1 MKKKTVSLLLLSML
15 IFSSC
20 GSKNATAPVNNQAA
34 TDNTEL
40 SSENAESEIQENET
54 SVSDLDAL
62 GEIEVDEKI
71 FDVELTIPA
80 DYVAGQ
86 TQEDLDSLADEY
98 GFKSIILNDDGSATY
113 TMTKQQHKELLSEY
127 REQINNSLNE
137 MVSSG
142 DYPNF
147 TEITANDNFTE
158 FTVKTKSTELDM
170 GESMSVMAFYMYGG
184 LYSVFSGE
192 NVDNVSVTF
201 VNAETGD
208 IIDTANSSDMNQ

>member
-15 IFSSC
+15 ILSSC
-20 GSKNATAPVNNQAA
+20 GSKNATGPVNNQPA

-40 SSENAESEIQENET
+40 SSENAESEIQESET

-86 TQEDLDSLADEY
+86 TQEDLDSLADEH
-98 GFKSIILNDDGSATY
+98 GFKSIILNNDGSATY

-208 IIDTANSSDMNQ
+208 IVDTANSSDMNQ